1 MLSLT
6 HIIREMQTKPT
17 LTNYFSPARLAKI
30 QSVTTYSRQG
40 HEEQALLN
48 FASGYAKWHN
58 PLWGAIW
65 QFNQNYRCIYS

>member
-1 MLSLT
+1 MRKPKQFTGKEIKTYENTLSLT

-48 FASGYAKWHN
+48 FASGYAK
-58 PLWGAIW
+58 
-65 QFNQNYRCIYS
+65 